1 MTTSGT
7 RIFSDLPIPPGE
19 VLEEEL
25 EAIGMTQKELAARLD
40 RPPQVVNEIIRG
52 KKTITPETALEL
64 EKVLGIPAPFWVN
77 LEATYQMTIAMNR
90 DREELAKQEKW
101 LREFPV
107 REMEKRGWIP
117 TERSKSDKLR
127 QMLHFLGVASAPAY
141 HEAVGFRITPSASVK
156 VSKGALLAWL
166 RKGELEAR
174 KAATAPY
181 NEERFMEAL
190 IEARGMTRQPP
201 QEFAERL
208 QSICSN
214 AGVVVLTVPE
224 LPKSGAHGATRW
236 LSEDKALIQLSLR
249 YKWQDIYWFTFF
261 HEAGHLLKHRSR
273 KIIVEGI
280 SEDEEIEREA
290 NEFASDFLI
299 PPNLWDEFIQEA
311 YYTPNSV
318 TQLADDTGIAPG
330 IVVGRLQKEGRL
342 PYNQLSALKGR
353 FEWKST
359 VDQ

>member
-1 MTTSGT
+1 MTTSDA

-25 EAIGMTQKELAARLD
+25 EAIGMTQKELAVRLD

-52 KKTITPETALEL
+52 KKSITPETALEL

-77 LEATYQMTIAMNR
+77 LEAIYQMTIAMNR

-101 LREFPV
+101 LAEFPV

-117 TERSKSDKLR
+117 TERNKPDKLR
-127 QMLHFLGVASAPAY
+127 QMLHFLGVASAPVY
-141 HEAVGFRITPSASVK
+141 QEAVGFRITPAASAK

-190 IEARGMTRQPP
+190 IEARGMTRQTP
-201 QEFAERL
+201 QEFAKRL
-208 QSICSN
+208 QAVCSN

-236 LSEDKALIQLSLR
+236 LSEEKALIQLSLR
-249 YKWQDIYWFTFF
+249 YKWQEMYWFTFF

-273 KIIVEGI
+273 KIIVEGF
-280 SEDEEIEREA
+280 EDDGEIEREA

-299 PPNLWDEFIQEA
+299 PRNLWDEFIQEA

-318 TQLADDTGIAPG
+318 TQFADDTGIAPG